1 MLKGLI
7 EAGGKVLGGARFSL
21 LSILPSVLVIGV
33 VVTLVRAHLYDPDAH
48 VDFGAVLPEKRD
60 AAALALGTFFI
71 FVGGVILRPFEAALV
86 QLLEGYWTRP
96 SPLAPLRAAAT
107 ERHRRRRNRAIA
119 TIEWAKQNADT
130 SASQPTGALPLHT
143 LAQEA
148 KATARRQRRVSQAQR
163 LRSRYPTEVRT
174 ILQAD
179 KTKLDKNGE
188 LMATELGNALLRGE
202 RLSGD
207 RYGLDIMST
216 YWRIYPFV
224 SERLNSAVTQQL
236 DLVAAT
242 ASLCV
247 SLGLCTL
254 ATLPLVLR
262 LDVWCLLP
270 LLPAVMAV
278 LAYRG
283 AVSAA
288 LALTDLLCAVFDL
301 HRFELVKAFHYK
313 LKENTSDFVK
323 TNQRIS
329 LFLAQDSRR
338 LDVHPSLASQRMDH
352 SVDTAG
358 GTGNTAPQGSQGT
371 DGNGT
376 T

>member
-1 MLKGLI
+1 MLRGLI
-7 EAGGKVLGGARFSL
+7 EAGGKVLGGARFNL

-33 VVTLVRAHLYDPDAH
+33 IATLIRAHLYEPGAD
-48 VDFGAVLPEKRD
+48 VDFRAVPPEKGD
-60 AAALALGTFFI
+60 AAALLLGTFFI

-119 TIEWAKQNADT
+119 TIGMAERNVAT
-130 SASQPTGALPLHT
+130 SPLQSAGARPLHK
-143 LAQEA
+143 LALEA
-148 KATARRQRRVSQAQR
+148 KAAARWQRRVGQAER
-163 LRSRYPTEVRT
+163 IRARYPTEVRT
-174 ILQAD
+174 LLQPD
-179 KTKLDKNGE
+179 GTELDKDGE

-224 SERLNSAVTQQL
+224 SDRLNSAVTKQL

-247 SLGLCTL
+247 SLALCTA

-262 LDVWCLLP
+262 LDAWSLIS

-283 AVSAA
+283 AVAAA
-288 LALTDLLCAVFDL
+288 LSLADLLCSVFDL
-301 HRFELVKAFHYK
+301 HRFDLVKTFRYK
-313 LKENTSDFVK
+313 LESEASKFVL
-323 TNQRIS
+323 TNDQIS
-329 LFLAQDSRR
+329 RFLAQDDTR
-338 LDVHPSLASQRMDH
+338 LDEYPSLAEKPMDH

-358 GTGNTAPQGSQGT
+358 STDTTASQGT
-371 DGNGT
+371 NGNGT

>member
-1 MLKGLI
+1 MLRGLI

-21 LSILPSVLVIGV
+21 LSILPSVLVVGIIAI
-33 VVTLVRAHLYDPDAH
+33 LVRTHLYTPDSN
-48 VDFGAVLPEKRD
+48 VDFDAVLPVRGD
-60 AAALALGTFFI
+60 AAALALGTFMI

-119 TIEWAKQNADT
+119 TIEWARRNVNNAAPQ
-130 SASQPTGALPLHT
+130 STGSRPLHT
-143 LAQEA
+143 LALEA
-148 KATARRQRRVSQAQR
+148 KVAARGQRRVRQAER
-163 LRSRYPTEVRT
+163 LRSRYPTEVRPR
-174 ILQAD
+174 LQPD
-179 KTKLDKNGE
+179 KSMLDKHGE

-224 SERLNSAVTQQL
+224 SERLHSAVTQQL
-236 DLVAAT
+236 DLIAAT

-247 SLGLCTL
+247 SLGLCTA
-254 ATLPLVLR
+254 ATLPLILR
-262 LDVWCLLP
+262 LDAWALLP

-283 AVSAA
+283 AVAAA
-288 LALTDLLCAVFDL
+288 LSLADLLCSVFDL
-301 HRFELVKAFHYK
+301 HRFDLAKAFRYK
-313 LKENTSDFVK
+313 LPVQNAEFVRM
-323 TNQRIS
+323 NQRIS
-329 LFLAQDSRR
+329 LFLAQDERR

-352 SVDTAG
+352 SVDTTG
-358 GTGNTAPQGSQGT
+358 STGNTVP
-371 DGNGT
+371 
-376 T
+376 